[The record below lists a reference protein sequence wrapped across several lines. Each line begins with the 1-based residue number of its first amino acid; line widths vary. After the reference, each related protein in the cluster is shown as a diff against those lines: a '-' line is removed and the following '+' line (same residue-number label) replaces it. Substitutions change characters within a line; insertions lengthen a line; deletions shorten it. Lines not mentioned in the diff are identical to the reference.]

1 MWFFDVL
8 NSMSEH
14 LTFIVRSIFS
24 QIPAYMQRILK
35 SDGLFVVFLFFCL
48 AHFHHLA
55 HGNNEL
61 GLTETTSDVNTTI
74 LSTVK
79 INTERAC
86 LAELSI
92 ELCSQLKCI
101 KSNRIVSFSPVWSF
115 LQNLFWFVLLYKLF
129 YAAIFLFNQS
139 SWFQKTYS
147 VFVVEFKTLFSTI
160 FLWKYVLVFHK
171 S

>member
-1 MWFFDVL
+1 
-8 NSMSEH
+8 MSEH

-35 SDGLFVVFLFFCL
+35 SDGLFVVFLFLCL

-86 LAELSI
+86 LTELSI
-92 ELCSQLKCI
+92 ELCSQFKCI
-101 KSNRIVSFSPVWSF
+101 ESNRIVSFS
-115 LQNLFWFVLLYKLF
+115 
-129 YAAIFLFNQS
+129 
-139 SWFQKTYS
+139 
-147 VFVVEFKTLFSTI
+147 
-160 FLWKYVLVFHK
+160 LV
-171 S
+171 